1 MGTDVSH
8 VCREADALYVLLTDK
23 PLQKL
28 EGSAESASPIS
39 VSEPLSKGKA
49 TKISD
54 IMTSGEK
61 KLFDDSED
69 RVIVTKRD
77 PESAVRS
84 HCITVS

>member
-28 EGSAESASPIS
+28 EGSADPIS

-69 RVIVTKRD
+69 SVIVTKRD